1 MLLRAVRRHKVVF
14 GVVVVLGV
22 LAGAGFAV
30 LRPPLLSSKVLVYV
44 PASKQIQTQ
53 AVIAGSDPVL
63 QAASHSDR
71 ALSFEQLLRQVK
83 VVESSSNLLAIT
95 VSAKTAAEAQGGADA
110 VARSYVAFV
119 RSPGAPGVQ
128 VLARVVC
135 SPGSGGSC
143 ASPATGTS
151 RSAWLAE
158 LAALGLL
165 AGVVLG
171 VIVVVAIGQGER
183 RLRERDE
190 IAGAVGAP
198 VLASVPVVHPSGT
211 AGWVRLLEA
220 YEPGVVHAWSLR
232 KALRHVGVRDGRPGS
247 GGGVCLAV
255 VSLSADRRAL
265 AVGPQL
271 AVYAASL
278 GVPTTLVIGPQQDP
292 DVTAALVA
300 ACTTVA
306 AGSRQPGSLQ
316 FAVGDYPDAAR
327 LAGGGLAVVVAVAD
341 SRNPRLAAV
350 PATATVLGV
359 SAGAAT
365 AEQLARVALS
375 LTSAGADISGI
386 LVADP
391 DPGDRTTGRMLQLGQ
406 PAGPRQPAPHKQVSR
421 LTGSTPENRR

>member
-1 MLLRAVRRHKVVF
+1 MLLRAVRRHMVVF

-30 LRPPLLSSKVLVYV
+30 LRPPLLSSKVLVDV
-44 PASKQIQTQ
+44 PASRQIQTQ
-53 AVIAGSDPVL
+53 AVIAGSVPVL
-63 QAASHSDR
+63 EAASRSG
-71 ALSFEQLLRQVK
+71 AGLSFEQLLHQVK
-83 VVESSSNLLAIT
+83 VGVSSSNLLAVT
-95 VSAKTAAEAQGGADA
+95 ASAKTAGQAQDAADA
-110 VARSYVAFV
+110 VAQSYVDFV
-119 RSPGAPGVQ
+119 KVPGAVGGQ
-128 VLARVVC
+128 VLAKVVC
-135 SPGSGGSC
+135 SPGPGGC

-151 RSAWLAE
+151 RSVWLAE
-158 LAALGLL
+158 LAGLGLL

-198 VLASVPVVHPSGT
+198 VLASVPVLHPSGT

-232 KALRHVGVRDGRPGS
+232 KALRHVGVRDGRPG
-247 GGGVCLAV
+247 GAGVLLAV

-265 AVGPQL
+265 ALGPQL

-292 DVTAALVA
+292 DATAALLA

-327 LAGGGLAVVVAVAD
+327 LAGGGLTVVVAVAD

-375 LTSAGADISGI
+375 LTSAGVELNGI

-391 DPGDRTTGRMLQLGQ
+391 DPGDRTTGRLLQLGQ
-406 PAGPRQPAPHKQVSR
+406 LAGPRQPAQHKQVAR
-421 LTGSTPENRR
+421 LASSTPEHRA

>member
-1 MLLRAVRRHKVVF
+1 MLLRAVRRHRVVF

-30 LRPPLLSSKVLVYV
+30 LRPPMLSSKVLVYV

-53 AVIAGSDPVL
+53 ALIAGGYGVLGPVSRSDGG
-63 QAASHSDR
+63 
-71 ALSFEQLLRQVK
+71 LSYGQLLRQVK
-83 VVESSSNLLAIT
+83 VEVSSPTSLTIV
-95 VSAKTAAEAQGGADA
+95 VSAKTAADAEHLANA
-110 VARSYVAFV
+110 VAQRYVALV
-119 RSPGAPGVQ
+119 GAKGATGGQ
-128 VLARVVC
+128 VLAKV
-135 SPGSGGSC
+135 
-143 ASPATGTS
+143 AAPATGTS

-158 LAALGLL
+158 LAGLGAL

-232 KALRHVGVRDGRPGS
+232 KALRHVGVRDGRPGG

-255 VSLSADRRAL
+255 VSLAADRRAL

-306 AGSRQPGSLQ
+306 SGSRQAGSLQ

-327 LAGGGLAVVVAVAD
+327 LAGGGLTVVVAVAD

-375 LTSAGADISGI
+375 LTGAGVDISGI

-391 DPGDRTTGRMLQLGQ
+391 DPGDRTTGRLLQLGQ
-406 PAGPRQPAPHKQVSR
+406 PSGPRPPAQHKQVAR
-421 LTGSTPENRR
+421 LTGSTPEDRR

>member
-1 MLLRAVRRHKVVF
+1 M
-14 GVVVVLGV
+14 
-22 LAGAGFAV
+22 
-30 LRPPLLSSKVLVYV
+30 LSSKVLVDV

-53 AVIAGSDPVL
+53 AVIAGSEPVL
-63 QAASHSDR
+63 LAASHADP

-83 VVESSSNLLAIT
+83 VSVSSSNLLAIT
-95 VSAKTAAEAQGGADA
+95 VSAKTAAEAQGGANA

-135 SPGSGGSC
+135 SPGSAGSC

-151 RSAWLAE
+151 RSAWLVE
-158 LAALGLL
+158 LAGLGLL

-232 KALRHVGVRDGRPGS
+232 KALRHVGVRDGRPGG

-255 VSLSADRRAL
+255 VSLAADRRAL

-306 AGSRQPGSLQ
+306 SGSRQGGPLQ

-327 LAGGGLAVVVAVAD
+327 LAGGGLMVVVAVAD

-375 LTSAGADISGI
+375 LTGAGVDISGI

-391 DPGDRTTGRMLQLGQ
+391 DPGDRTTGRLLQLGQ
-406 PAGPRQPAPHKQVSR
+406 PAGPRLPAQHKQVAR
-421 LTGSTPENRR
+421 LTGTTPEDRR

>member
-14 GVVVVLGV
+14 GVIVVLGV
-22 LAGAGFAV
+22 LAGAGFGV
-30 LRPPLLSSKVLVYV
+30 LRPPMLSSKVLVVV
-44 PASKQIQTQ
+44 PASKGIQTQ
-53 AVIAGSDPVL
+53 ALIAVSDPVFS
-63 QAASHSDR
+63 AARRIDPVM
-71 ALSFEQLLRQVK
+71 SFEQLRRQVK
-83 VVESSSNLLAIT
+83 VEVATSSALW
-95 VSAKTAAEAQGGADA
+95 VSVSGKTAADAQGVADA
-110 VARSYVAFV
+110 VAHSYVAFAGSLS
-119 RSPGAPGVQ
+119 SPGG
-128 VLARVVC
+128 RVRAKVVG
-135 SPGSGGSC
+135 P
-143 ASPATGTS
+143 ASPATGTAPS
-151 RSAWLAE
+151 VWVAE
-158 LAALGLL
+158 TAGLGLL

-171 VIVVVAIGQGER
+171 LIVAVAIGRGDR

-198 VLASVPVVHPSGT
+198 VLASVPVLHPSGA

-232 KALRHVGVRDGRPGS
+232 KALRQVGVRDGRPGS
-247 GGGVCLAV
+247 GAGVCLAV

-278 GVPTTLVIGPQQDP
+278 GVPVTLVIGPQQDP
-292 DVTAALVA
+292 DAVAALSA

-306 AGSRQPGSLQ
+306 ARSRQPGSLQ
-316 FAVGDYPDAAR
+316 FAVGDYSDAAR
-327 LAGGGLAVVVAVAD
+327 LAGGGLTVVVAVAD

-375 LTSAGADISGI
+375 ATSAGVDISGI

-391 DPGDRTTGRMLQLGQ
+391 DPGDRTTGRLLQLGQ
-406 PAGPRQPAPHKQVSR
+406 AAPRQRAQHKQPAR
-421 LTGSTPENRR
+421 LTRTTAENRR